1 MFTKDMWLRVVWL
14 QKKLEARYPDDL
26 RLNHLI
32 SCVQINKEVA
42 EVLDCVPWKFERGME
57 SVSRE
62 ALLEELVDVFRFYCR
77 LLFIH
82 NIRPEEF
89 QEAFDKKSNIVERRL
104 LDEIQ
109 HSPSLEKS
117 IRNKIQ

>member
-1 MFTKDMWLRVVWL
+1 MFTKDMWTRVEWL
-14 QKKLEARYPDDL
+14 QKKLKNRYPEDL

-32 SCVQINKEVA
+32 SCVQITKEVS
-42 EVLDCVPWKFERGME
+42 EVLDCIPWKFERGME

-82 NIRPEEF
+82 HITPKEF

-104 LDEIQ
+104 LNGNT
-109 HSPSLEKS
+109 HRTCMEKS
-117 IRNKIQ
+117 VHKKIQ